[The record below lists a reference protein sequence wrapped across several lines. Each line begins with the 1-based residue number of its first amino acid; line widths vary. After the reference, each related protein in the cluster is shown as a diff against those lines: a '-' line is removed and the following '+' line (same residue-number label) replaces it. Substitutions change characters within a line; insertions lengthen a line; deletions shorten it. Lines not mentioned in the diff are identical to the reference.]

1 MARPT
6 NDSHGRLGQT
16 GGSVAVVIPAGSIR
30 AAAMNKAAVA
40 VPHNAVLMSGAREVF
55 GR

>member
-40 VPHNAVLMSGAREVF
+40 APHNAVLMSGARQVF